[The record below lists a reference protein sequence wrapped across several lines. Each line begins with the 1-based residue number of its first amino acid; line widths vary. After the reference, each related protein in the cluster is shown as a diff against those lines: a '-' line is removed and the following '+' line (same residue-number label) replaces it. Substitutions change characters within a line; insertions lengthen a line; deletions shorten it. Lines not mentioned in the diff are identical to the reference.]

1 MPDYEGMGTTLVA
14 VYLAEDKKA
23 YALNIG
29 DSRLYLWR
37 NGLLKQITQDH
48 SYVAELLSKGDI
60 TTDEARRHPQRNVI

>member
-14 VYLAEDKKA
+14 VYLAEDKKGLCFK
-23 YALNIG
+23 YWRQ
-29 DSRLYLWR
+29 RLYLWR